1 MSAFRAL
8 RHRDFSIYFAGQL
21 VSLVGTWM
29 QNVAL
34 GWWVYRLT
42 GQVSMLGL
50 VMFASQAPTLLLVPL
65 GGMVADRV
73 PPRTVLLITQATYLI
88 QALGMTVLA
97 FSGHPTIPMILGLAV
112 ASGAITAFD
121 LPGRQVLVAQ
131 VVDQETLPN
140 AIALQSAIFHGSRI
154 VGPFFALHIVQI
166 SSEGWCFLV
175 NAISYLAA
183 LVALGVLRTRF
194 RPEAK
199 ERYSPGQ
206 QIVQGFQYIWEKRA
220 FRHLMG
226 LLALIV
232 GLGMPF
238 TTLLPALAQG
248 VLHIDAR
255 GLGWLVVSSG
265 LGATAGAML
274 LASRKEAKGLN
285 RMVFASALFFA
296 ISLACFAQARSL
308 MPAMLLLPL
317 TSFGLVAFNTA
328 TNTFI
333 QLMTPNA
340 MRGRVTAIYSMVFMA
355 AMPLGILSTGF
366 LAQRLGLPATLGLG
380 AGGCLV
386 GAIIF
391 AFVFPKH
398 GESRPE
404 EALSRS
410 PETT

>member
-8 RHRDFSIYFAGQL
+8 RHRDFAIYFSGQL

-29 QNVAL
+29 QSVAL

-42 GQVSMLGL
+42 GRVSLLGL
-50 VMFASQAPTLLLVPL
+50 VMFAAQAPTVLLSPL

-73 PPRTVLLITQATYLI
+73 PARTLLLITQSIYLV
-88 QALGMTVLA
+88 QALGMTLLA
-97 FSGHPTIPMILGLAV
+97 FSGHPTLTLIMGLAV
-112 ASGAITAFD
+112 ASGIITAFD

-183 LVALGVLRTRF
+183 LVALTILRTRYQPERRERQSPVQQMTEGF
-194 RPEAK
+194 R
-199 ERYSPGQ
+199 
-206 QIVQGFQYIWEKRA
+206 FIWERKA

-232 GLGMPF
+232 GMGMPF

-248 VLHIDAR
+248 VLHINAR
-255 GLGWLVVSSG
+255 GLGWLVVTSG

-274 LASRKEAKGLN
+274 LASRKEAKGLD
-285 RMVFASALFFA
+285 RMILGAAILFAV
-296 ISLACFAQARSL
+296 SLAAFAQTRSL
-308 MPAMLLLPL
+308 VPAMLLLPL
-317 TSFGLVAFNTA
+317 TSFALVAFNTA
-328 TNTFI
+328 ANTLT
-333 QLMTPNA
+333 QMMTPNA
-340 MRGRVTAIYSMVFMA
+340 MRGRITALYSMIFMT
-355 AMPLGILSTGF
+355 AMPLGILGTGF
-366 LAQRLGLPATLGLG
+366 LAQRLGLPTTLGLG
-380 AGGCLV
+380 AAGCLV
-386 GAIIF
+386 GALVF
-391 AFVFPKH
+391 AGVFPREVDLAH
-398 GESRPE
+398 
-404 EALSRS
+404 
-410 PETT
+410 